1 MAFGG
6 VSCPQG
12 ARASASDLRPSRT
25 RATRA
30 HSLRRLTR
38 RSCREQSAAPSER
51 WRTDREGEARP
62 GTRRRAHAVPADAS
76 SSSSRSA
83 RVQAPR
89 PLRMALLSCH
99 PPAERLQVSRPQLS
113 VTPATAARRSGGRG
127 SSPTSRGRA
136 ELVAV
141 DCSTRVVRVP
151 CDTSLYSE
159 LGAERARGWP
169 SLVVS
174 PACCFTRNIITCL
187 PPHTAPAV
195 RRRRA
200 PPLAAAQNAHA
211 HLGPELRDGDSQ
223 AFTGLTFHTHRLAP
237 RGSCQLLS
245 FREIHGYN
253 LDRHASDKG
262 TYKASSSHSSTVGG
276 ASWGQVTIYI
286 YRG

>member
-1 MAFGG
+1 MQ
-6 VSCPQG
+6 CRLMPR
-12 ARASASDLRPSRT
+12 RAWPAQRGCRRLGRSGWPSFPSSRT
-25 RATRA
+25 
-30 HSLRRLTR
+30 
-38 RSCREQSAAPSER
+38 
-51 WRTDREGEARP
+51 
-62 GTRRRAHAVPADAS
+62 
-76 SSSSRSA
+76 
-83 RVQAPR
+83 
-89 PLRMALLSCH
+89 LSDW
-99 PPAERLQVSRPQLS
+99 LVSRPQLS

-245 FREIHGYN
+245 FREIDGYN

-286 YRG
+286 YIRVNSGRHDSPHRRKIVPRSRFRRKK

>member
-1 MAFGG
+1 MHSHSAP
-6 VSCPQG
+6 SPP
-12 ARASASDLRPSRT
+12 RASVGRRFMKLHPNNKQVSPHTHMSASVFPSYSMSTAAAVAVPSLSSDSTTAAHCAVYTSDL
-25 RATRA
+25 
-30 HSLRRLTR
+30 SLDLLGRLL
-38 RSCREQSAAPSER
+38 
-51 WRTDREGEARP
+51 
-62 GTRRRAHAVPADAS
+62 
-76 SSSSRSA
+76 
-83 RVQAPR
+83 
-89 PLRMALLSCH
+89 PLALLV
-99 PPAERLQVSRPQLS
+99 Q
-113 VTPATAARRSGGRG
+113 G
-127 SSPTSRGRA
+127 
-136 ELVAV
+136 
-141 DCSTRVVRVP
+141 
-151 CDTSLYSE
+151 
-159 LGAERARGWP
+159 
-169 SLVVS
+169 
-174 PACCFTRNIITCL
+174 